1 MRKALALSAVITLG
15 FAAAAVAAGPTVKVT
30 VTPDT
35 PSAQSALKLSAT
47 GPYSESGLPKSLA
60 LTVQKGFASSAKSV
74 PVLCNSKSSK
84 VTSNSANPCPAKS
97 KVGSGKVVGDVSGF
111 GQQTVPF
118 TLYLGK
124 PTHTGDIASVVLS
137 ATLPIVGSTEN
148 TVGRLFKASNGSIEI
163 LFKKLPSAP
172 SGITIT
178 VKSLKL
184 SAHAVIGKQSL
195 ITNPGSCNQGHWTG
209 SFTLTFSG
217 GTVSKTTSIPC
228 TK

>member
-1 MRKALALSAVITLG
+1 MRKALALSAVITLS
-15 FAAAAVAAGPTVKVT
+15 FAAVAVAAGPTFKVT

-35 PSAQSALKLSAT
+35 PSAQSTLTGSAT
-47 GPYSESGLPKSLA
+47 GPYSHSGLPKSLA
-60 LTVQKGFASSAKSV
+60 LTVQKGFESSAQSV

-84 VTSNSANPCPAKS
+84 VTSNSPNPCPARS
-97 KVGSGKVVGDVSGF
+97 KIGSGKVVGTVSGF

-124 PTHTGDIASVVLS
+124 PTHKGDIASVVIS

-148 TVGRLFKASNGSIEI
+148 AVGRLFKATDGSIEV
-163 LFKKLPSAP
+163 LFSKLPSAP
-172 SGITIT
+172 SGVKITADR
-178 VKSLKL
+178 LNL
-184 SAHAVIGKQSL
+184 SAHAVDGTHSL
-195 ITNPGSCNQGHWTG
+195 VTNPPTCSRGHWTG
-209 SFTLTFSG
+209 SFTLTFSS